1 MKTILNILLATVI
14 LQGCAAVKISTE
26 KETIQIKTNAEC
38 NQCKERLEGE
48 LNYVKGI
55 VFAELDAET
64 KVLTVKYKK
73 DQISSDEIRK
83 RISEI
88 GYDADH
94 IKANAASQE
103 ALPKCCQPN
112 GMSH

>member
-1 MKTILNILLATVI
+1 MKTILNILLVTLI
-14 LQGCAAVKISTE
+14 LQSCAAAKITSE

-55 VFAELDAET
+55 VFAELEVET

-73 DQISSDEIRK
+73 DQITSDEIRTL
-83 RISEI
+83 ISEI

-94 IKANAASQE
+94 VKANSASQD

-112 GMSH
+112 GMK